1 MMGTSVAIFNRRA
14 GGHFVKLTIFHYI
27 PSDKNNSQPA
37 HLTGCHGKQQS
48 QLKDKTMN
56 KYGVIFGVV
65 MFAAGFFTHNA
76 VSPSTDTQA
85 AIAPSTDKP
94 IPAQAARPDSSDPET
109 LALKKQIAQLE
120 NQIAMLTQRTE
131 IPPATLPTAVERQV
145 ETDSSQPQVTGV
157 EQEKVQELMAI
168 KAKERAQAI
177 SRWNE
182 EANKKPGGVAA
193 VMGEKF
199 GQENVDDNWA
209 ASQETK
215 LYDKFS
221 IDEQLAE
228 LPVTETQCKTTLC
241 RVSIAASDT
250 LPDSTTIAQL
260 VSDTGANAGFSSY
273 MTILEPE
280 AGLVH
285 IYFNKEPLGFQNITI
300 E

>member
-1 MMGTSVAIFNRRA
+1 MMGTSAAIFNRRA

-27 PSDKNNSQPA
+27 PSDKHNNLPA
-37 HLTGCHGKQQS
+37 HHTRVSWETTS

-56 KYGVIFGVV
+56 KYGMIFGVV
-65 MFAAGFFTHNA
+65 MFAAGFFAHSA
-76 VSPSTDTQA
+76 FSPSTDTQPD
-85 AIAPSTDKP
+85 ITIPTDN
-94 IPAQAARPDSSDPET
+94 PATMPLPDKSDAEK
-109 LALKKQIAQLE
+109 LALKKQIAKLE
-120 NQIAMLTQRTE
+120 AQVAMLTQRMEISPSAVQTTNEREVDADSLQPKVTDTE
-131 IPPATLPTAVERQV
+131 F
-145 ETDSSQPQVTGV
+145 
-157 EQEKVQELMAI
+157 EKMQELMAI
-168 KAKERAQAI
+168 KVKEKAQAI
-177 SRWNE
+177 SRWSE
-182 EANKKPGGVAA
+182 EANKKPGGVVA

-199 GQENVDDNWA
+199 SQEKVDDNWA

-221 IDEQLAE
+221 IDEKLAE

-250 LPDSTTIAQL
+250 LPDFATIAQL

-273 MTILEPE
+273 MTVLEPE

-285 IYFNKEPLGFQNITI
+285 IYFNKEPLDFQKVTI